1 MRLRGLWGGKRQV
14 CRGLLLHRMM
24 LAGGTDDGKDAATG
38 REERN
43 EILKEEC
50 MYRKLKKLK

>member
-1 MRLRGLWGGKRQV
+1 
-14 CRGLLLHRMM
+14 M